1 MAELNSYINGRWR
14 PLGRAT
20 VKANALFEFPNIDNK
35 CVEGEALFNVI
46 DTALEVGYAVQLTSS
61 GSYSIDWGDGTIE
74 TGTATAY
81 TTQFT
86 ANSLTAEVSHT
97 YSPTNASGKGIWI
110 QSLGAYAYTVR
121 IYNASSAIK
130 YLKVARL
137 TTTYST
143 QNSGVVWADI
153 KIHSLVDL
161 SQMFS
166 NGVSVNPLRS
176 PFLYKVNLITDS
188 IILHTD
194 YFAYQCTRF
203 QDFNF
208 PYLPNVLSRT
218 YALYQTGLSHA
229 DIGTDYQGSS
239 GCSMTNFLNGTTT
252 LRRVDFTSANWGSIS
267 SIYGVMESCR
277 ALTEVYLP
285 AGIGNDKLTDCTN
298 AFKTTPIK
306 TLTNVQFLGSRISNT
321 TMDGT
326 FDSMEQFAGVLPIYA
341 KLTKFTAKGTS
352 SAPNKITS
360 IRLYN
365 TASPW
370 SGTSPQCDLSY
381 SGLSGSAVNQVFTDL
396 VASGNFSG
404 KVVKVTGLSGYNS
417 SIITN
422 AGGTV
427 AV

>member
-1 MAELNSYINGRWR
+1 MAQLNAYINGRWR

-20 VKANALFEFPNIDNK
+20 VKSNALFEFPNIDNK
-35 CVEGEALFNVI
+35 CVDGEALFNVI
-46 DTALEVGYAVQLTSS
+46 DTALEVGYAVQLTSN
-61 GSYSIDWGDGTIE
+61 GTYSIDWGDGTIN
-74 TGTATAY
+74 TVTATAY
-81 TTQFT
+81 TTQFS
-86 ANSLTAEVSHT
+86 ANLLTAQVSHT
-97 YSPTNASGKGIWI
+97 YSSTNASGKGIWI
-110 QSLGAYAYTVR
+110 ESLGAYAYTVR
-121 IYNASSAIK
+121 IYNASNPIK

-153 KIHSLVDL
+153 KIHSLVDI

-176 PFLYKVNLITDS
+176 PFLYKVNLVTDS
-188 IILHTD
+188 IVSYTD

-203 QDFNF
+203 QEFNF

-218 YALYQTGLSHA
+218 YSLYQTGLSHA

-267 SIYGVMESCR
+267 SIYGAMDSCR

-306 TLTNVQFLGSRISNT
+306 TLTNIEYLGSRTSNC

-352 SAPNKITS
+352 SAPNKVTS

-365 TASPW
+365 ATSPF
-370 SGTSPQCDLSY
+370 SGTSPQIDVQYCDLSE
-381 SGLSGSAVNQVFTDL
+381 SSLNTLFGDL
-396 VASGNFSG
+396 PTVSG
-404 KVVKVTGLSGYNS
+404 KTIKITGCTGAGTCNT
-417 SIITN
+417 SIAT
-422 AGGTV
+422 AKGWTV
-427 AV
+427 SN

>member
-1 MAELNSYINGRWR
+1 MAEINAYINGRWR

-20 VKANALFEFPNIDNK
+20 VRANALFEFPNIDNK
-35 CVEGEALFNVI
+35 CIEGEALFNVI
-46 DTALEVGYAVQLTSS
+46 DTALEVGFAVQLTTN

-86 ANSLTAEVSHT
+86 ANSLNAQVSHT

-121 IYNASSAIK
+121 IYNASSPIK

-153 KIHSLVDL
+153 KIHSLVDI

-176 PFLYKVNLITDS
+176 PFLYKANLITDS
-188 IILHTD
+188 IVLRTD

-229 DIGTDYQGSS
+229 DIGTDYQGGSS
-239 GCSMTNFLNGTTT
+239 CSMSYFLNGTTT
-252 LRRVDFTSANWGSIS
+252 LRRVDFTSANWASIS
-267 SIYGVMESCR
+267 SIYGLVEQCR

-285 AGIGNDKLTDCTN
+285 AGVGNDKLTDCTN

-306 TLTNVQFLGSRISNT
+306 TLTNIEYLGSRTSNCN
-321 TMDGT
+321 MDGT

-352 SAPNKITS
+352 SAPNKVTS

-365 TASPW
+365 ATSPF
-370 SGTSPQCDLSY
+370 SGTSPQIDVQYCDLSE
-381 SGLSGSAVNQVFTDL
+381 SALNTLFGDL
-396 VASGNFSG
+396 PTVSG
-404 KVVKVTGLSGYNS
+404 KTIKITGCTGAGTCDT
-417 SIITN
+417 SIAT
-422 AGGTV
+422 AKGWTV
-427 AV
+427 SN